1 MNTVNTLPPDLTRVG
16 HLMAPQGLKGAVKL
30 FVVGE
35 TAQLL
40 TLRRLYVEG
49 LGWRRL
55 ASIQPQGQGV
65 TVQLLGTD
73 TREAAL
79 ELRGLKVYAH
89 DSELPGLEDGQYYY
103 HELRGLKVQ
112 DAAGTVLG
120 EVQDVLDMGFQDVLV
135 VSHSGGSALLP
146 LQAPY
151 VVVKRGQAV
160 VLDGA
165 PEGLIGGQADTV
177 KPSRETGLE
186 DGPEPE

>member
-1 MNTVNTLPPDLTRVG
+1 MNTANTLPPDLIRVG
-16 HLMAPQGLKGAVKL
+16 HLMAPQGLKGAIKL

-35 TAQLL
+35 TEQLL
-40 TLRRLYVEG
+40 KLRRLYVES
-49 LGWRRL
+49 LGWRRI
-55 ASIQPQGQGV
+55 ASIQAQGQGV

-79 ELRGLKVYAH
+79 ELRGL
-89 DSELPGLEDGQYYY
+89 E
-103 HELRGLKVQ
+103 VQ
-112 DAAGTVLG
+112 DAAGMRLG

-151 VVVKRGQAV
+151 VVVKRGLAV

-177 KPSRETGLE
+177 KPSRESGLE
-186 DGPEPE
+186 DGPEPG